1 MEDLKAPYKNV
12 IETQI
17 HTGKQVLFYAFY
29 IGDRKIEVYKY
40 LGIHRCLF
48 DETSVTRNMRL
59 DGQYKTQPVSLAV
72 FGSSSIE
79 KESKQWP
86 PVFLHFF

>member
-1 MEDLKAPYKNV
+1 M

-29 IGDRKIEVYKY
+29 IGQRKIEVYKY
-40 LGIHRCLF
+40 LGIHRCFF

-59 DGQYKTQPVSLAV
+59 DGEYKTQLISLAV

-79 KESKQWP
+79 KESKQWLS
-86 PVFLHFF
+86 VFLLFF

>member
-1 MEDLKAPYKNV
+1 M

-17 HTGKQVLFYAFY
+17 HTGKQVLIYAFY
-29 IGDRKIEVYKY
+29 IGDRKVEVYKY

-59 DGQYKTQPVSLAV
+59 DGQYKTQPISLAV

-79 KESKQWP
+79 KEPKQWLAE
-86 PVFLHFF
+86 FLHFF